1 MEITQ
6 MGKMIARFGDF
17 LKDENG
23 LTMVEYAVAGSLV
36 TIGAVGAFTILG
48 DGVTNTIAEI
58 TDFMDGTNDGQVP
71 AATDVVIP

>member
-1 MEITQ
+1 
-6 MGKMIARFGDF
+6 MGNMIAKLRDF

-36 TIGAVGAFTILG
+36 TVGAVGAFTILG

-58 TDFMDGTNDGQVP
+58 TDFMDGANDGQVP